1 MLRYLLHFLEGG
13 IYTDTDTKM
22 LKTPSHWGNGARLW
36 RDGAGWMDDASLK
49 RIEAGERAEMV
60 LGTPSV
66 VVGVE
71 ADVGGREDWH
81 DWWPR
86 PVRRFDLFAHHLA

>member
-1 MLRYLLHFLEGG
+1 
-13 IYTDTDTKM
+13 
-22 LKTPSHWGNGARLW
+22 
-36 RDGAGWMDDASLK
+36 MDDASLK